1 MRLFT
6 NKPADL
12 WLLLRR
18 VIAIGCLVVWVLGVI
33 LPVIPGWPALVLAII
48 LLGRRDRMLRL
59 LHLFGRRSIR
69 WLRRHPVPP
78 VRRVG
83 RWLSRSHY
91 QLRRAITPHLIAAE
105 RAFRRRA
112 FDHKPPRRDLKR

>member
-1 MRLFT
+1 MGLFT

-69 WLRRHPVPP
+69 WLRRHPVPQ
-78 VRRVG
+78 VRYVG
-83 RWLSRSHY
+83 HWLSRSY
-91 QLRRAITPHLIAAE
+91 RQLRRAITPHLIAAE
-105 RAFRRRA
+105 RVFRV
-112 FDHKPPRRDLKR
+112 